1 MSRFWSLDA
10 GENNVLEIMHE
21 IDSDKYWET
30 QKVTGANEFRQA
42 LARCAGPMNVLINS
56 PGGDTF
62 AGADMYTALREYSAQ
77 RGRVT
82 CYVTGIAAS
91 AASLVAMA
99 GDEIVIS
106 DVGMMMIHDPWTLA
120 VGNAGELRELADVL
134 DTVRDAVAA
143 AYVKRTGLS
152 AQRVRE
158 MMASERYMTADEAIA
173 DGFADRKGVY
183 AGARP
188 QGIASAIRTAMAEDA
203 LAQLQGAAKALKAC
217 VLGAPGETATAG
229 NAPGETEAEHRA
241 AAEQAR
247 ARLRLR
253 ARCI

>member
-10 GENNVLEIMHE
+10 GEDNVLEIMHE
-21 IDSDKYWET
+21 IDSDKYWES

-42 LARCAGPMNVLINS
+42 LAGCTGPMNVLINS

-62 AGADMYTALREYSAQ
+62 AGADMYTALREYSA
-77 RGRVT
+77 RGGRVT

-106 DVGMMMIHDPWTLA
+106 DVGMMMIHDPWT
-120 VGNAGELRELADVL
+120 VGIGNAGELRELADVL

-158 MMASERYMTADEAIA
+158 MMAAERYMTADEAIA

-183 AGARP
+183 AGTRP
-188 QGIASAIRTAMAEDA
+188 KGIASAIRTALAEDA
-203 LAQLQGAAKALKAC
+203 LAQLQGAAQALKAC
-217 VLGAPGETATAG
+217 VLGAPGDPGTSGA
-229 NAPGETEAEHRA
+229 APGAPETEHRA